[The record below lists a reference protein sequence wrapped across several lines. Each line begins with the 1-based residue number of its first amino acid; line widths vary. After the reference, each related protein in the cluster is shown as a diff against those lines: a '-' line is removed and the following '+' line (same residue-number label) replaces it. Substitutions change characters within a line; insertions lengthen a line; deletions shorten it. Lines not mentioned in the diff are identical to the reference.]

1 MGNIQSAVD
10 VKGAG
15 IFNQTEVFCNDLFL
29 KKLPPLPEQ
38 FRDLLFKLAPFW
50 AIVLIILAALSIL
63 FSSLSALFTAFGAV
77 LSIATLSGSS
87 LISSL
92 LSLVQTI
99 IGLGLG
105 AVILLYLAKSLKGLF
120 NPVYAGWQSLF
131 RAEVVWVAYSVIA
144 SLFGALLLVTLSGFG
159 AIFGILTTIISLA
172 IQLIVFGVAFYL
184 LFQIKSKYLG
194 ARV

>member
-1 MGNIQSAVD
+1 MENIQSAID
-10 VKGAG
+10 MKGG
-15 IFNQTEVFCNDLFL
+15 SLFNQAEAFCDDLFL

-50 AIVLIILAALSIL
+50 AILMIVLAALSIL

-87 LISSL
+87 LISSI

-120 NPVYAGWQSLF
+120 KPVYVGWQSLF
-131 RAEVVWVAYSVIA
+131 RAEAVWVAYSVIA
-144 SLFGALLLVTLSGFG
+144 WLFGLLILVASSGFG
-159 AIFGILTTIISLA
+159 AILGAFFTIISLA
-172 IQLIVFGVAFYL
+172 IQLIIFGVSFYL
-184 LFQIKSKYLG
+184 LFQIKNKYLG
-194 ARV
+194 ARA